1 MTSDERLDQIEPVL
15 ADVVRTQGRIIF
27 QIGKIVDYVTD
38 TREQVEVV
46 IQRLNRLEV
55 KVDLLEERT
64 NQIANDVAGLKTDVA
79 VLKEDVA
86 GLKTDVAV
94 LKEDVSGLK
103 TDVAD
108 LKAGQARM
116 EARQDEMQQDVKAI
130 FRLLQEKLN

>member
-38 TREQVEVV
+38 TREQVEII

-79 VLKEDVA
+79 
-86 GLKTDVAV
+86 
-94 LKEDVSGLK
+94 GLK

-108 LKAGQARM
+108 LKAGQARL

-130 FRLLQEKLN
+130 FRLLQEKLK